1 MIARLR
7 KKDSF
12 TSRLRKANEKV
23 KSKIKREQFHKRQE
37 RNLCLIYLQLKLTNN
52 RNEVIGFY
60 NYNEYSLLFQNIS

>member
-23 KSKIKREQFHKRQE
+23 KSRIKREQFHKRQKRKE
-37 RNLCLIYLQLKLTNN
+37 FMSNLFRVKVNKQQK
-52 RNEVIGFY
+52 
-60 NYNEYSLLFQNIS
+60 